1 MRQMKH
7 IIDGLTRPAG
17 GNWIFAAA
25 FGAVPILY
33 LIPAASRFYVN
44 DHAVFAIIPWCANSL
59 FLAILLRT
67 RREAWPPAIA
77 TAAAANF
84 AAHLLIGKSILA
96 TSGIVIA
103 DVFEICATAALF
115 RQINRG
121 ANWYLSVKTILLL
134 TVFSSLACLLSA
146 AFEFAWISLLVPA
159 TERPIIQ
166 ARSFTEAL
174 DLLVALPLVL
184 SWTERSLLERL
195 NPRKLSQIAVL
206 TIASAA
212 ASYALLVSHTPFL
225 FLAIPLLLLATLS
238 GGLLGSSAAVFG
250 VSLAVRLFTFN
261 GPAAL
266 SAAKGAASA
275 ELLIIY
281 NLFVLTALL
290 SAIPLGVLLA
300 RLENAAHRL
309 REAGAAADRAREEA
323 EAARDKAETAG
334 RAKSDFLSVMS
345 HELRTPM
352 TGVLGL
358 VDLLAK
364 ESLTDNQKINL
375 DLVRQSGHH
384 LLSVINNILDFSK
397 IESGKFEI
405 ESTIFSVRS
414 LFDEV
419 CATTQPL
426 CHAKDIAFKEDYSE
440 RIPACVIGDPT
451 KIRQVLLNF
460 VGNAIKFTHHG
471 TIRIIATHRSINE
484 NKLLLRIEVQDSGI
498 GIAEE
503 NQAEVF
509 TAFTQEDKSTA
520 RRYGGSGL
528 GLAISRRLVTA
539 MGGTIGFTSSPGSG
553 SRFWFEI
560 PLLEHDGS
568 DVVAPIPCRP
578 SDLQPRRILVAEDI
592 PLIRSIIRS
601 MLASDRHTLI
611 FAQDGAEV
619 VELAKQ
625 GCFDLILM
633 DVQMPVMDGVEAT
646 RAIRRLEG
654 PERSLPI
661 IALTANVYESERR
674 RYLEAGMNSCIAKP
688 IDWGSLN
695 ASIAHYTARTRNL
708 VSGSAVSP
716 TPPPQQSDLLDD
728 RKLQSLQKR
737 LGSELES
744 LLLQALRNAH
754 GTCAYLDRTDASG
767 KAKAKEVHAL
777 KGMAGMLGLSGMQRL
792 CLGLEIELGC
802 DQSIGTSNADLRAM
816 ITSTRAALVR
826 KNFLTEPEFAAQTGL

>member
-1 MRQMKH
+1 M
-7 IIDGLTRPAG
+7 
-17 GNWIFAAA
+17 
-25 FGAVPILY
+25 
-33 LIPAASRFYVN
+33 
-44 DHAVFAIIPWCANSL
+44 
-59 FLAILLRT
+59 
-67 RREAWPPAIA
+67 
-77 TAAAANF
+77 
-84 AAHLLIGKSILA
+84 
-96 TSGIVIA
+96 
-103 DVFEICATAALF
+103 
-115 RQINRG
+115 
-121 ANWYLSVKTILLL
+121 
-134 TVFSSLACLLSA
+134 
-146 AFEFAWISLLVPA
+146 
-159 TERPIIQ
+159 
-166 ARSFTEAL
+166 
-174 DLLVALPLVL
+174 
-184 SWTERSLLERL
+184 
-195 NPRKLSQIAVL
+195 
-206 TIASAA
+206 
-212 ASYALLVSHTPFL
+212 
-225 FLAIPLLLLATLS
+225 
-238 GGLLGSSAAVFG
+238 
-250 VSLAVRLFTFN
+250 
-261 GPAAL
+261 
-266 SAAKGAASA
+266 
-275 ELLIIY
+275 
-281 NLFVLTALL
+281 
-290 SAIPLGVLLA
+290 
-300 RLENAAHRL
+300 
-309 REAGAAADRAREEA
+309 
-323 EAARDKAETAG
+323 
-334 RAKSDFLSVMS
+334 
-345 HELRTPM
+345 
-352 TGVLGL
+352 
-358 VDLLAK
+358 
-364 ESLTDNQKINL
+364 
-375 DLVRQSGHH
+375 
-384 LLSVINNILDFSK
+384 
-397 IESGKFEI
+397 
-405 ESTIFSVRS
+405 
-414 LFDEV
+414 
-419 CATTQPL
+419 
-426 CHAKDIAFKEDYSE
+426 
-440 RIPACVIGDPT
+440 IGDPT

-737 LGSELES
+737 LVASSNPSCFRHSEMPMAPVPISTAPMPAGRRKRRRSMRSKAWPACSGSQGCS
-744 LLLQALRNAH
+744 VFVSGWRSSWDAIKASAPV
-754 GTCAYLDRTDASG
+754 TPICAR
-767 KAKAKEVHAL
+767 
-777 KGMAGMLGLSGMQRL
+777 
-792 CLGLEIELGC
+792 
-802 DQSIGTSNADLRAM
+802 
-816 ITSTRAALVR
+816 
-826 KNFLTEPEFAAQTGL
+826 